1 MHINDRI
8 KRAVVFYISV
18 ALFIFLLPIVLSYS
32 LGYKIDYAAFK
43 IYKTGMIYVKSNPS
57 GASIYINGRP
67 HRDITPARIEEL
79 KPGAYMIEVW
89 RNGFYPWQK
98 ELMVRPNM
106 VTEADDIV
114 LFPIPQEISKMSER
128 EVEDFV
134 ISERGQ
140 VYYFTGDGLYRS
152 GMDGSGMRR
161 ISSYSKW
168 PATKVR
174 YRFSPSEEKFL
185 YFDRHHIW
193 VAHPGP
199 DRDIQIEDKAFLI
212 EDLVKSHDPVLDAF
226 WYSTSNHV
234 VFVTV
239 KNIKVAELKGGAKN
253 IVTLY
258 KFIRRPKAVYY
269 DSVNDSLYF
278 TEGADLYRLDLKRN
292 FFDQLMKRFKK
303 EFETGNGKR

>member
-1 MHINDRI
+1 MHVNDRI
-8 KRAVVFYISV
+8 KRAVVFYLSA
-18 ALFIFLLPIVLSYS
+18 ALFVFLLPIVLSYS
-32 LGYKIDYAAFK
+32 LGYKIDYAALK

-57 GASIYINGRP
+57 GASIYINGKI
-67 HRDITPARIEEL
+67 HRDIAPARIEEL
-79 KPGAYMIEVW
+79 KPGAYIIEV
-89 RNGFYPWQK
+89 RRDGFYPWQK
-98 ELMVRPNM
+98 ELVVRPNM

-114 LFPIPQEISKMSER
+114 LFPIPQEINKMSER

-134 ISERGQ
+134 VSERGQ

-185 YFDRHHIW
+185 YFDRHRLW

-199 DRDIQIEDKAFLI
+199 DRGQQAEAKTFLI
-212 EDLVKSHDPVLDAF
+212 EELLKSRDPILGAF

-239 KNIKVAELKGGAKN
+239 KNIKVVELKDGAKN

-269 DSVNDSLYF
+269 DSANDSLYF
-278 TEGADLYRLDLKRN
+278 MEGANLYRLDLRRN
-292 FFDQLMKRFKK
+292 FFDKLMRRLKK
-303 EFETGNGKR
+303 EFEADNGKR